1 MSDLSSPL
9 GASQDAVE
17 RLKKISEL
25 PMQVVSAKTPFFS
38 GEAAVVREVWGRREL
53 VGLLVRRELRARY
66 KGSSLGVV
74 WSLVKPLVQLLVYY
88 LAIGQIL
95 GASRLIPS
103 FAIFVFIGLTAWTLS
118 TEIINSGTRSIIDN
132 AGLVRK
138 VSVPAEVFP
147 LAGIGGALVNL
158 AIQLLVLLA
167 VMLAVGEFPY
177 SWRILWVL
185 PSLTLIVVFSS
196 AVAFLLAA
204 LNVYFRDIQ
213 HLVEVVLIVAFWVSP
228 IVYSY
233 QFVSTLPIG
242 AWLQVYLLNPITL
255 AVLGMQQGLWV
266 AGRDL
271 PESAPQNLDW
281 MILIAIAISS
291 VLLWLSL
298 RVFRRLQGNFAQE
311 L

>member
-1 MSDLSSPL
+1 M
-9 GASQDAVE
+9 ATQ
-17 RLKKISEL
+17 RLQRISKL
-25 PMQVVSAKTPFFS
+25 PMRVVSAKSPFLR
-38 GEAAVVREVWGRREL
+38 GEMEAIREVWSRREL

-88 LAIGQIL
+88 FAIGQVL

-132 AGLVRK
+132 SGLVRK
-138 VSVPAEVFP
+138 VFVPAEVFP

-158 AIQLLVLLA
+158 AIQLIVLFA
-167 VMLAVGEFPY
+167 VMIAVGQFPLG
-177 SWRILWVL
+177 WGILWIL
-185 PSLTLIVVFSS
+185 PSLALLVIFSS
-196 AVAFLLAA
+196 AIAFLLGAV
-204 LNVYFRDIQ
+204 NVFFRDIQ

-271 PESAPQNLDW
+271 PESAPENLDW
-281 MILIAIAISS
+281 MILIAIVLSS
-291 VLLWLSL
+291 VLLWFSL